1 MNSKGEEVKRNRRSL
16 NTELLGKMLRRWKD
30 YADQGRGKN
39 EVEDGWGH
47 G

>member
-1 MNSKGEEVKRNRRSL
+1 MNSKDEEVKRNRRSL

-39 EVEDGWGH
+39 EVGC
-47 G
+47 